1 MGGDASGKKDGNGNG
16 KVSGNGNADAV
27 GIADADAN
35 AADADGGNADGV
47 GGNGGGSA
55 AAGGSGAS
63 RPGLQRN
70 TEAVGEDEATR
81 LRKAGRRRGG
91 YEVSHTHTAGDYFGA
106 DELYHMK
113 KTRRK
118 LAKVRWDSVSQGG
131 TLYTKVGL

>member
-1 MGGDASGKKDGNGNG
+1 VGGDASGKKDGNGNG
-16 KVSGNGNADAV
+16 KVSGNGD
-27 GIADADAN
+27 ADADAD
-35 AADADGGNADGV
+35 AADADGGNADGA

-55 AAGGSGAS
+55 AGGGSGAS

-70 TEAVGEDEATR
+70 PEAVGDDEAAR

-91 YEVSHTHTAGDYFGA
+91 YEVSHTYTAGDYFGA

-131 TLYTKVGL
+131 TLYQAL